1 MRYFAYPFPVQGNA
15 YSRITESRR
24 NDITI
29 GLQSSERISSRT
41 SRQSPT
47 KESDDTYIQRIEG
60 KHANT
65 VDKSASK
72 CGDLERAISKK
83 LKGLAKKTFQAFCNK
98 PKNTIQATNPG
109 HKANAYGQYSQP
121 YVFW

>member
-1 MRYFAYPFPVQGNA
+1 MRYFAYPFLVQGNA

-47 KESDDTYIQRIEG
+47 KKSDDTYIQRIEE
-60 KHANT
+60 KLAST
-65 VDKSASK
+65 VDKPAPK
-72 CGDLERAISKK
+72 CGDFERAICKK
-83 LKGLAKKTFQAFCNK
+83 LKELAKKTFQAFCKK
-98 PKNTIQATNPG
+98 PKNTIQATNPE
-109 HKANAYGQYSQP
+109 HKANA
-121 YVFW
+121 